1 MKKMFRGWGLRLLLT
16 LSIVQIIVSWLPNK
30 AEANVVTT
38 RDRVNDARYVLASAA
53 ENNPDYPKH
62 LLTILHALTS
72 TVVVSLPVGADYAHC
87 KKFNI
92 YAYYNPYTKMI
103 HLCERVMKESSDRI
117 VQTIIHEAAHAAG
130 YASECD
136 ATRISIIAM
145 MAARRVA
152 NEVGYQCVL

>member
-1 MKKMFRGWGLRLLLT
+1 MSLRLILT
-16 LSIVQIIVSWLPNK
+16 ISIVQTLVNCLPIR
-30 AEANVVTT
+30 AGATGLSV

-62 LLTILHALTS
+62 LLTILNKLSS
-72 TVVVSLPVGADYAHC
+72 TVVVSLPIGHDYAHC
-87 KKFNI
+87 KKNNI
-92 YAYYNPYTKMI
+92 FAYYNPYTKMI

-145 MAARRVA
+145 MAARRIA
-152 NEVGYQCVL
+152 YEVGYQCVL